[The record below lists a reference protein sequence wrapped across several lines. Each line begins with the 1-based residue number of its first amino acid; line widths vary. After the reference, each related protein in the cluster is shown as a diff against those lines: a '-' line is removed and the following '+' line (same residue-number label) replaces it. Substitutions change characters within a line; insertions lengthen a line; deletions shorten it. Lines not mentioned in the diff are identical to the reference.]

1 MKFLVINT
9 DYPMFSNW
17 LYAQHPGLE
26 GKSYAEQMQVRMES
40 LFGDADFY
48 SSNLRKLGHEAYDL
62 RPNAEWM
69 QKAWAQE
76 HGLVIEQSIPERRG
90 LKSILN
96 SVRSVAS
103 KTPLKHL
110 KPLFRP
116 ILRSMNQQP
125 PWFYD
130 VLAAQI
136 KYCKPDVVF
145 NLAMDSIST
154 SFLQEVKEYMGL
166 LIGCSEPPVLLN
178 RQDWRV
184 YDLIAAPSE
193 GMLDYFNKIG
203 LKTELLRFGFEPG
216 VLLSLDHGSQKSVPV
231 SFVGSIGSI
240 HSERLKVLET
250 LCAKLGEKICVWAP
264 SGDHLSA
271 VSSIRKRYQGPAFGC
286 DSYQILSVSKITV
299 NCHIDVAGQYADN
312 MRLFEATGMGTM
324 LITDW
329 KINLHKMFESGR
341 EVITYRTAEECVD
354 LVNYYLEHDTE
365 REAIARAG
373 QERTLREHTYYH
385 RMQELD
391 DLVGKYL

>member
-1 MKFLVINT
+1 MRFLIINT

-26 GKSYAEQMQVRMES
+26 CESYAEQIQVRMAS

-62 RPNAEWM
+62 RPNVERM
-69 QKAWAQE
+69 QKAWARE
-76 HGLVIEQSIPERRG
+76 HGLLIEQSIPERQG
-90 LKSILN
+90 LKSILK
-96 SVRSVAS
+96 SIRSTAS
-103 KTPLKHL
+103 KTLLRHL
-110 KPLFRP
+110 RPLFRP
-116 ILRSMNQQP
+116 LLRSLNEPQ

-136 KYCKPDVVF
+136 KYYKPDVVF

-154 SFLQEVKEYMGL
+154 TFLQEMKEYMGL

-178 RQDWRV
+178 KQDWRV

-193 GMLDYFNKIG
+193 GMFDYFNKLG
-203 LKTELLRFGFEPG
+203 LKTELLRFGFESS
-216 VLLSLDHGSQKSVPV
+216 VLLSLAQDSQKSIPV
-231 SFVGSIGSI
+231 SFVGSIGLI

-250 LCAKLGEKICVWAP
+250 LCAKLGERMCVWAP
-264 SGDHLSA
+264 SAEHLPA

-286 DSYQILSVSKITV
+286 ASYQILSASKITV
-299 NCHIDVAGQYADN
+299 NCHINVAGRFADN

-329 KINLHKMFESGR
+329 KVNLHKMFEPGK
-341 EVITYRTAEECVD
+341 EVITYRTAEECAE
-354 LVNYYLEHDTE
+354 LVHYYLEHDTE
-365 REAIARAG
+365 REEIARAG

-391 DLVGKYL
+391 NFLGKYL

>member
-1 MKFLVINT
+1 MRFLIINT
-9 DYPMFSNW
+9 DYPQFSGW
-17 LYAQHPGLE
+17 LYAQHQGLAQAA
-26 GKSYAEQMQVRMES
+26 YDEQMQVRMES

-62 RPNAEWM
+62 RPNVEWM
-69 QKAWAQE
+69 QKAWARE
-76 HGLVIEQSIPERRG
+76 HGVLIEQPIPVRQRG
-90 LKSILN
+90 RSILKKIAN
-96 SVRSVAS
+96 QP
-103 KTPLKHL
+103 PLKYL

-116 ILRSMNQQP
+116 FLRSMDQQP

-136 KYCKPDVVF
+136 KYYRPDVVF

-178 RQDWRV
+178 ERDWRV

-193 GMLDYFNKIG
+193 GMLDYFNKVG
-203 LKTELLRFGFEPG
+203 LKTELLRFGFESR
-216 VLLSLDHGSQKSVPV
+216 VLLLLDQGIQKSVPI

-250 LCAKLGEKICVWAP
+250 LCTKLDERMCVWAP
-264 SGDHLSA
+264 FADHLPA
-271 VSSIRKRYQGPAFGC
+271 TSSIRKRYQGPAYGC
-286 DSYQILSVSKITV
+286 TSYQILSDSKITI
-299 NCHIDVAGQYADN
+299 NCHINIAGQFADN

-329 KINLHKMFESGR
+329 KVNLHKMFELGK
-341 EVITYRTAEECVD
+341 EVITYRTAEECAD
-354 LVNYYLEHDTE
+354 LVSYYLEHGTE
-365 REAIARAG
+365 REAIAHAG
-373 QERTLREHTYYH
+373 QQRTLREHTYYQ

-391 DLVGKYL
+391 NFVGRYL